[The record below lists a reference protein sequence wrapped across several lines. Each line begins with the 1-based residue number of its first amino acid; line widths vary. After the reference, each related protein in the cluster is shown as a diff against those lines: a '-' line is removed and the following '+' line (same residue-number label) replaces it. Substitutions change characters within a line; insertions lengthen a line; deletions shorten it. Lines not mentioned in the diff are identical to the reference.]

1 MKSLISAFVVCL
13 LTGSS
18 VQSQNATHNLRQE
31 LLAPLP
37 DRPTSVTENTDNTV
51 ISQKKSQST
60 AILYSLMLPGMGEL
74 YAGDFGNGRYSLGA
88 EAGLWLTYISFQQ
101 YGNWIQADSRAY
113 AVSHAGVSLGGKDD
127 QFFVNVSNFQDVYD
141 YNEKKLQDR
150 NLAEVYDPAQGY
162 YWKWESAAD
171 RQRFRSLRISS
182 AKVFDNSRFVIGAVV
197 VNHIISAIN
206 AARLVRHY
214 NRAVEESMSSWQLEP
229 NTINGLGRIDG
240 LRLTYT
246 QRF

>member
-1 MKSLISAFVVCL
+1 M
-13 LTGSS
+13 T
-18 VQSQNATHNLRQE
+18 TTR
-31 LLAPLP
+31 
-37 DRPTSVTENTDNTV
+37 
-51 ISQKKSQST
+51 
-60 AILYSLMLPGMGEL
+60 
-74 YAGDFGNGRYSLGA
+74 
-88 EAGLWLTYISFQQ
+88 
-101 YGNWIQADSRAY
+101 
-113 AVSHAGVSLGGKDD
+113 
-127 QFFVNVSNFQDVYD
+127 
-141 YNEKKLQDR
+141 KKLQDR

-162 YWKWESAAD
+162 YWKWESDAD

-182 AKVFDNSRFVIGAVV
+182 AKVFDNSRFVIAAVV

-214 NRAVEESMSSWQLEP
+214 NRAVEESMGSWQLEP